1 MPAKY
6 NFYVSIKLISFSI
19 VNFHMKRLIS
29 AVLTF
34 IVVLSLANIY
44 GRQIIS
50 TPQFRA
56 SFLDKI
62 NQARARGCNCGG
74 TYMPPAPPLVWNE
87 QLEVSAV
94 RHADDMSANSYF
106 SHTSRDGRTMQDRIR
121 MAGYTYNGF
130 KSYEVGENIAEGPQT
145 ITDVMD
151 GWLKSPGH
159 CKNLMNPGFKE
170 IGIGYNN
177 GYWVQDFGGR
187 VAFSADVQR
196 MIKSG
201 QYHVIEKQ

>member
-1 MPAKY
+1 
-6 NFYVSIKLISFSI
+6 
-19 VNFHMKRLIS
+19 MKRLIS

-34 IVVLSLANIY
+34 IIALTLANIY
-44 GRQIIS
+44 GQQIVS

-62 NQARARGCNCGG
+62 NTARARGCYCGV

-87 QLEVSAV
+87 QLEVAAV
-94 RHADDMSANSYF
+94 RHADDMAANSYF

-121 MAGYTYNGF
+121 MAGYTFNGF
-130 KSYEVGENIAEGPQT
+130 KSYQIGENIAYGPQT
-145 ITDVMD
+145 IAEVMD

-159 CKNLMNPGFKE
+159 CKNLMNPDFKE
-170 IGIGYNN
+170 IGINENN

-187 VAFSADVQR
+187 EAFSPEVQR